1 MQVQSN
7 GAGASTSEAVEAM
20 EAADNVAGLQQK
32 DQRDYQKSKGQKI
45 SRGIYHWV
53 SLLPKLTTEMS
64 TKLSSKYKIAHNI
77 TQRVDHKS
85 ILKIAHKIVKRIK

>member
-7 GAGASTSEAVEAM
+7 GAGASASEAVEAM

-45 SRGIYHWV
+45 SRGIIP
-53 SLLPKLTTEMS
+53 PKI
-64 TKLSSKYKIAHNI
+64 KHRIVYKIVSKVQN
-77 TQRVDHKS
+77 
-85 ILKIAHKIVKRIK
+85 

>member
-7 GAGASTSEAVEAM
+7 GAGASASEAVEAM

-45 SRGIYHWV
+45 SRGIF
-53 SLLPKLTTEMS
+53 LP
-64 TKLSSKYKIAHNI
+64 N
-77 TQRVDHKS
+77 
-85 ILKIAHKIVKRIK
+85 

>member
-7 GAGASTSEAVEAM
+7 GAGASASEAVEAM

-45 SRGIYHWV
+45 SRGIFH
-53 SLLPKLTTEMS
+53 PKI
-64 TKLSSKYKIAHNI
+64 KHRIVYKIVSEVQN
-77 TQRVDHKS
+77 
-85 ILKIAHKIVKRIK
+85 

>member
-7 GAGASTSEAVEAM
+7 GAGASASEAVEAM

-45 SRGIYHWV
+45 SRGIFP
-53 SLLPKLTTEMS
+53 PKI
-64 TKLSSKYKIAHNI
+64 KHRIVNKNVFKISN
-77 TQRVDHKS
+77 
-85 ILKIAHKIVKRIK
+85 

>member
-7 GAGASTSEAVEAM
+7 GAGASASEAVEAMEAM

-45 SRGIYHWV
+45 SRGIFP
-53 SLLPKLTTEMS
+53 PKI
-64 TKLSSKYKIAHNI
+64 KHI
-77 TQRVDHKS
+77 
-85 ILKIAHKIVKRIK
+85 IVNKNVFKVQN